1 MEGIHF
7 GRWEIA
13 DRSPST
19 LGVGPLRPT
28 PAHPIHSLRDG
39 LVFRLRGGIGPL
51 RGGRWGNARTQVL
64 GLRTDARPNGAER
77 IHPGAKPREI

>member
-19 LGVGPLRPT
+19 LGVGPLKPT

-39 LVFRLRGGIGPL
+39 LVPLTRGDWAAP
-51 RGGRWGNARTQVL
+51 RWEMGECKDP
-64 GLRTDARPNGAER
+64 GLRTKDRCSPQRG
-77 IHPGAKPREI
+77 G